1 MREKPN
7 LLYVL
12 KVDLTTGSFSEEV
25 LDECLY
31 RKYLG
36 GWNLILHYMLKEIP
50 AGADPLD
57 AANVLTFAA
66 GVLTGI
72 PMGGA
77 ARNSAG
83 AKSPLTGLCALSE
96 AGGFFGAELK
106 RSGYDAVVLTGQSEH
121 PVYLSIIDGVPQ
133 LHDAGSV
140 WGLTLADAEEEMR
153 RDIGQPRGR
162 TALIGPAGEKLV
174 PTACI
179 LNDLSHAYG
188 RGGLGAVMGSKRVK
202 GIIVKGSAN
211 PVWHDRK
218 ELQNLGKWFSSTWK
232 DATPSSEFFAEH
244 GTIGFV
250 KALNDSGS
258 LPTRNFGESRF
269 EGAEE
274 ITGEVLTERYLSG
287 RGTCFA
293 CPVACKRE
301 VEMTAPY
308 TVDKR
313 YGGPEYE
320 TAAAFGSNCGNSD
333 LAVIVKANEMC
344 NAYGIDTIS
353 AGSAIA
359 WAMKCAEQGLLNKE
373 MTAGR
378 TIVFGSGAA
387 VLSLLDDMIH
397 VRGSLGKALGK
408 GAAGAAADLGIGQE
422 FAMHVKGQDIPYHE
436 PRVKHGLGLSY
447 AVSPTGADHIHAI
460 HDTAYVGP
468 TKRMEQMGIYQGF
481 PPKELGS
488 DKIKLCFY
496 EILISTLY
504 NSLVICNHVRLPYRF
519 DIQVLVRAVRAVTGW
534 EYTLVELMKAAE
546 RSLTMARCF
555 NLREGMTAD
564 ADTLPEHFFDS
575 VFRSKDLEPLDKN
588 DFLEAL
594 VLFYDIMGW
603 TIDTGL
609 PGQGTLERLDIGWIE
624 NSRTE

>member
-1 MREKPN
+1 MREKIN

-12 KVDLTTGSFSEEV
+12 KVDLSRGSFSEEI
-25 LDECLY
+25 LDESLY
-31 RKYLG
+31 REYLG

-50 AGADPLD
+50 TGTDPLD

-66 GVLTGI
+66 GVMTGI

-106 RSGYDAVVLTGQSEH
+106 RSGYDAVVVTGRAEH
-121 PVYLSIIDGVPQ
+121 PVYLSIIDGKPQ
-133 LHDAGSV
+133 LHNAISL
-140 WGLTLADAEEEMR
+140 WGLKLLEAEECMR
-153 RDIGQPRGR
+153 RETGQPRGR
-162 TALIGPAGEKLV
+162 TALIGLAGENLV
-174 PTACI
+174 PSACI

-188 RGGLGAVMGSKRVK
+188 RGGLGAVMGSKHLK
-202 GIIVKGSAN
+202 GIIVKGSSS
-211 PVWHDRK
+211 PMWHDRK
-218 ELQNLGKWFSSTWK
+218 ELQNLGKWFNSTWK
-232 DATPSSEFFAEH
+232 DATPSSEFFATH

-250 KALNDSGS
+250 KALNDCGS

-274 ITGEVLTERYLSG
+274 ITGEVLTEKYLTG

-301 VEMTAPY
+301 VEMTTPY
-308 TVDKR
+308 NVDKR

-320 TAAAFGSNCGNSD
+320 TTAAFGSNCGNSD
-333 LAVIVKANEMC
+333 LTVIIKANEIC
-344 NAYGIDTIS
+344 NAYGIDTVS

-359 WAMKCAEQGLLNKE
+359 WIMKCAEQGLLTKE
-373 MTAGR
+373 MIDDR
-378 TIVFGSGAA
+378 TIEFGNG
-387 VLSLLDDMIH
+387 VTILSLLDDMVH
-397 VRGSLGKALGK
+397 ARGLLGKALGK
-408 GAAGAAADLGIGQE
+408 GAAGAAKELGIGYE
-422 FAMHVKGQDIPYHE
+422 FAMHVKGQDLPYHE

-447 AVSPTGADHIHAI
+447 AVSPTGADHVHAI

-468 TKRMEQMGIYQGF
+468 TKRMEQMGIYRGF
-481 PPKELGS
+481 PPKELKN

-496 EILISTLY
+496 EILVSTLY

-519 DIQVLVRAVRAVTGW
+519 DIKILIRAISAVTGW
-534 EYTLVELMKAAE
+534 EYTLVELLKAAE

-555 NLREGMTAD
+555 NLREGMTSD

-575 VFRSKDLEPLDKN
+575 IFRSKDLEPLNKYY
-588 DFLEAL
+588 FLQSKE
-594 VLFYDIMGW
+594 LFYDMMGW
-603 TIDTGL
+603 TRDKGI
-609 PGQGTLERLDIGWIE
+609 PSQGTLERLDIDWIG
-624 NSRTE
+624 NL

>member
-12 KVDLTTGSFSEEV
+12 KVDLFTGSFSEEV
-25 LDECLY
+25 LDESLY

-36 GWNLILHYMLKEIP
+36 GWNLILHYMLKDIP

-106 RSGYDAVVLTGQSEH
+106 RSGYDAVVLTGKSEH

-133 LHDAGSV
+133 LHDAGRI
-140 WGLTLADAEEEMR
+140 WGLTLAEAEEAMR
-153 RDIGQPRGR
+153 HETGQPRGR

-202 GIIVKGSAN
+202 GIIAKGSAN
-211 PVWHDRK
+211 PAWHDRQ
-218 ELQNLGKWFSSTWK
+218 ELQKLGKWFSSTWK
-232 DATPSSEFFAEH
+232 DATPSSEFFADH

-258 LPTRNFGESRF
+258 LPTRNFGENRF

-301 VEMTAPY
+301 VSMIAPY
-308 TVDKR
+308 TVDKK

-333 LAVIVKANEMC
+333 LAVIIKANEMC

-359 WAMKCAEQGLLNKE
+359 WVMKCAEQGLLTEE
-373 MTAGR
+373 MAAGR
-378 TIVFGSGAA
+378 TYHSCTRSAWEGAGEGCGWCCCGFGHWSGICHARKRSGFT
-387 VLSLLDDMIH
+387 LS
-397 VRGSLGKALGK
+397 
-408 GAAGAAADLGIGQE
+408 
-422 FAMHVKGQDIPYHE
+422 
-436 PRVKHGLGLSY
+436 
-447 AVSPTGADHIHAI
+447 
-460 HDTAYVGP
+460 
-468 TKRMEQMGIYQGF
+468 
-481 PPKELGS
+481 
-488 DKIKLCFY
+488 
-496 EILISTLY
+496 
-504 NSLVICNHVRLPYRF
+504 
-519 DIQVLVRAVRAVTGW
+519 
-534 EYTLVELMKAAE
+534 
-546 RSLTMARCF
+546 
-555 NLREGMTAD
+555 
-564 ADTLPEHFFDS
+564 
-575 VFRSKDLEPLDKN
+575 
-588 DFLEAL
+588 
-594 VLFYDIMGW
+594 
-603 TIDTGL
+603 
-609 PGQGTLERLDIGWIE
+609 
-624 NSRTE
+624 